1 MKIYGIIYKIENLV
15 NGKVYI
21 GQTTRKFNERY
32 YGHGIEGVYKYYQF
46 RKEDNSGYNDHLY
59 KAINKYGF
67 NNFKVIEQFDVA
79 FSKTELDI
87 KERTYIKL
95 YNSTNRKYGYNYKD
109 GGSYGKHSK
118 ESKIKMSIANKGR
131 FAGNKNPMYGIKLI
145 GNKNGMYG
153 KHHTEE
159 TKIKIS
165 ESCKGRTVS
174 EGQRQKQSERLK
186 GIKFTEEH
194 KKKISE
200 SLKGRTFTDEH
211 KKHIGETSKGRKH
224 TKETKLKMIKSRSKA
239 IIQLTIN
246 GDYIREWD
254 SAKQAE
260 IEGGFTNSNICVCCK
275 GKRKSYKGYKWMY
288 KTEYIKLK
296 EEA

>member
-1 MKIYGIIYKIENLV
+1 
-15 NGKVYI
+15 
-21 GQTTRKFNERY
+21 
-32 YGHGIEGVYKYYQF
+32 
-46 RKEDNSGYNDHLY
+46 
-59 KAINKYGF
+59 
-67 NNFKVIEQFDVA
+67 
-79 FSKTELDI
+79 
-87 KERTYIKL
+87 
-95 YNSTNRKYGYNYKD
+95 
-109 GGSYGKHSK
+109 
-118 ESKIKMSIANKGR
+118 
-131 FAGNKNPMYGIKLI
+131 MYGIKLI

-153 KHHTEE
+153 KHHTIES
-159 TKIKIS
+159 KRKMS

-174 EGQRQKQSERLK
+174 EEQRQRQSKKLK
-186 GIKFTEEH
+186 GIKFSEEH
-194 KKKISE
+194 KRKISE

-211 KKHIGETSKGRKH
+211 RKHIGETSKGRKH
-224 TKETKLKMIKSRSKA
+224 TEETKLKMIKSRSKA

-246 GDYIREWD
+246 DDYIREWD